1 MRLQYAVLYIHVR
14 TCLWYKIYPYSQKML
29 QHLGQ
34 ASHLTHHKS
43 LKYNLQNSHAASFFV
58 LCGISFPWYFNM
70 YRQGSSMSLLPYI
83 HASLFPQ
90 TQVLD
95 LRQVELVYGSSFFK
109 SIETGG
115 NVSKALVRMI
125 PNWLIWTYA
134 VQPTWGGVVTIK
146 QPLSQCSAMHAC
158 LHVHTL
164 IMK

>member
-70 YRQGSSMSLLPYI
+70 YRQY
-83 HASLFPQ
+83 
-90 TQVLD
+90 
-95 LRQVELVYGSSFFK
+95 LR
-109 SIETGG
+109 
-115 NVSKALVRMI
+115 AA
-125 PNWLIWTYA
+125 TY
-134 VQPTWGGVVTIK
+134 VTFT
-146 QPLSQCSAMHAC
+146 
-158 LHVHTL
+158 VHTCISL
-164 IMK
+164 PPNSGVRPKAGRTGLWIKFLQVHWDRRQRQQSPGKSDSQLTYMNICSTTNLRGCGNNQTTDKSM